1 MSSIWALF
9 AVVFLALYT
18 ANLAAFMIPRKE
30 YHNLKGVE
38 DEKVSAYIFSLV
50 IFNCLLTISFSRFEC
65 LSYHFLKASP
75 ILCLVSKHTNLGKVR
90 IEAFEFDHFSL
101 SMGMMRM

>member
-30 YHNLKGVE
+30 YHNLVGLD
-38 DEKVSAYIFSLV
+38 DERV
-50 IFNCLLTISFSRFEC
+50 R
-65 LSYHFLKASP
+65 HFLQCTFPMCFMFSFEMNKQFVSMK
-75 ILCLVSKHTNLGKVR
+75 ILHR
-90 IEAFEFDHFSL
+90 H
-101 SMGMMRM
+101 